1 MKTTMQQV
9 IFAGLSL
16 LAAPLVVSQPVHAS
30 GEEVVM
36 HDESSSLWWEFFGGC
51 EDDITVDGN
60 CVDGAGVGR
69 GSHFVVGDYGVKQGV
84 YQVSNPVVDEARGKV
99 ALQYSYK
106 FVTEES
112 SDSDSTDQGIIKLK
126 DIDTNEI
133 YYQKIITPT
142 DGSNEDFVDVRVAL
156 PNDVVTKHLQLVF
169 ETVNDAE
176 NLSTLAADAIWMVWR
191 DQPSIQGNVYYT
203 VAGKDFPASGA
214 LVALQNHSR
223 TKTYQYAITD
233 ENGDYVFPQVKANR
247 RLVIAATLD
256 ELSGLKN
263 TKKRDFGSVVYNV
276 SVRLH

>member
-1 MKTTMQQV
+1 MV
-9 IFAGLSL
+9 G
-16 LAAPLVVSQPVHAS
+16 
-30 GEEVVM
+30 
-36 HDESSSLWWEFFGGC
+36 FFGGC
-51 EDDITVDGN
+51 ESNLSVDGN

-69 GSHFVVGDYGVKQGV
+69 GTYFALGDYNLKQGV
-84 YQVSNPVVDEARGKV
+84 YQLSNPILDDGRGKV
-99 ALQYSYK
+99 VLEYAYK
-106 FVTEES
+106 FVTTES
-112 SDSDSTDQGIIKLK
+112 VDSDTTDQGIIKLK

-133 YYQKIITPT
+133 YYQKIITPA

-156 PNDVVTKHLQLVF
+156 PNAVVTKRLQLVF

-203 VAGKDFPASGA
+203 VAGKDFPAGGA

-233 ENGDYVFPQVKANR
+233 ENGDYVFPRVKANR

-263 TKKRDFGSVVYNV
+263 TKKRHFGSAVYNV